1 MGLVVVVD
9 STHSTTPPTPLL
21 RACEFLDEVF
31 HTHTHTHTHTNISAS
46 NDDTSTF
53 RQESAWKGAAGLEAK
68 GGGGIGGG
76 LGVAGA
82 TTADVQGCT

>member
-9 STHSTTPPTPLL
+9 STHSTTPPTLLL

-31 HTHTHTHTHTNISAS
+31 HTHTYTHTHTHTHTNVSAS

-53 RQESAWKGAAGLEAK
+53 RQESAWEGAEGLEAK
-68 GGGGIGGG
+68 GGGG
-76 LGVAGA
+76 A
-82 TTADVQGCT
+82 